1 MVELTPEEAQILRGL
16 AEDLFSASQQRTY
29 WLDRTRRTSLDLL
42 ARITS
47 WLDDACPGRHPV
59 HQSTCLRPQGHDGD
73 CTDAYD
79 RTWTAP
85 VVTEPRRESLHLTAV
100 SPALRSALAA
110 ALLRTVEP

>member
-85 VVTEPRRESLHLTAV
+85 VVPAPRREREDA
-100 SPALRSALAA
+100 
-110 ALLRTVEP
+110 

>member
-1 MVELTPEEAQILRGL
+1 MPSRGEPPEHGFFEWLVFLTAIGVML
-16 AEDLFSASQQRTY
+16 SI
-29 WLDRTRRTSLDLL
+29 DLL

-85 VVTEPRRESLHLTAV
+85 VVPAPRRE
-100 SPALRSALAA
+100 R
-110 ALLRTVEP
+110 EDE